1 MSDIIKIKGFI
12 ISLSVEMKSC
22 GWGDSCL
29 VTFPRM
35 ASLSVNFQESNW
47 IVIFI
52 FFLTFAQPDNE
63 CLL

>member
-1 MSDIIKIKGFI
+1 MSDIIKIKGLI